1 MSTVQTISL
10 LRSGGLSLCA
20 AGTLLLFASQG
31 LAAEHGKAFDAQAA
45 YQRDRAACMSGAS
58 NQDRATC
65 LKEAGAALQEA
76 KRGALD
82 TNTDRAQFEANR
94 LQRCDNQ
101 PAGDREDCIRRM
113 NGEGTTRG
121 SVQSGGIYRELV
133 TPVDP
138 AKRD

>member
-1 MSTVQTISL
+1 
-10 LRSGGLSLCA
+10 
-20 AGTLLLFASQG
+20 LFASPI
-31 LAAEHGKAFDAQAA
+31 LAAEHGKASDAQTT
-45 YQRDRAACMSGAS
+45 YQTDRAACMRGAS

-65 LKEAGAALQEA
+65 LKEAGAARQEA

-82 TNTDRAQFEANR
+82 TKTEQAQLEANR
-94 LQRCDNQ
+94 LRRCDYQ
-101 PAGDREDCIRRM
+101 PAGEDRENCLRRM

-138 AKRD
+138 AKRN